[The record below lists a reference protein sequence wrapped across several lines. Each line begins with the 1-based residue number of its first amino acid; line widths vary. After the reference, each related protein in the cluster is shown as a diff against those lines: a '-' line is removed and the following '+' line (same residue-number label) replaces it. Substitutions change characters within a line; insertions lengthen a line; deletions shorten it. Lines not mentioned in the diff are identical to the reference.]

1 MFIRKRYVLLEKVKA
16 PMKNYFNLLN
26 TDVNTRNKGILAR
39 LPRVKLEYG
48 RRSVRFMGAKIF
60 NELPISM
67 RSNFKKDHFKSI
79 LNRYF

>member
-1 MFIRKRYVLLEKVKA
+1 
-16 PMKNYFNLLN
+16 MKNYFNLLN

-48 RRSVRFMGAKIF
+48 RRSVF

>member
-1 MFIRKRYVLLEKVKA
+1 MQ
-16 PMKNYFNLLN
+16 NYFNLLN

-48 RRSVRFMGAKIF
+48 RRSICFMGTKIF

-67 RSNFKKDHFKSI
+67 RLNKKKRII
-79 LNRYF
+79 LKVF